1 MGMRIGQGVDVHAF
15 SEDRE
20 FILCGVS
27 IPAERGLLGHSD
39 ADVAVHAVMD
49 SVLGALALG
58 DIGNW
63 FPDTSEAYKDA
74 NSLELLSIILKS
86 SQLEGWSLGNLDL
99 TIVAQQPKLSP
110 FIQKMR
116 DNLATVFGTSREF
129 ISIKATTTE
138 KLGFCGRE
146 EGILATAII
155 LLEKVAK

>member
-1 MGMRIGQGVDVHAF
+1 MDLRIGQGVDVHSFA
-15 SEDRE
+15 DNRE
-20 FILCGVS
+20 LILCGVS
-27 IPAERGLLGHSD
+27 VPSDRGLLGHSD

-49 SVLGALALG
+49 GVLGALALG

-74 NSLELLSIILKS
+74 NSMELLKIILKS
-86 SQLEGWSLGNLDL
+86 SQLVGWRLVNLDL
-99 TIVAQQPKLSP
+99 TIVAEQPKLSP

-116 DNLATVFGTSREF
+116 ENLAIAFRTSRDY

-146 EGILATAII
+146 EGIIATAVL
-155 LLEKVAK
+155 LLEKVEK